1 MYSIF
6 HIYVKKGRGKRRT
19 SISIETIL
27 TDLFAIKLG
36 YEPGSREAHSAIR
49 LWLQE
54 KQDEQNSN
62 EPQSLII
69 KKELILEV
77 AQKRI
82 VDKYITK

>member
-19 SISIETIL
+19 SISIERVL
-27 TDLFAIKLG
+27 ADLFAIKLG

-54 KQDEQNSN
+54 RQDEQNSN
-62 EPQSLII
+62 EPESLII
-69 KKELILEV
+69 KKELILQI
-77 AQKRI
+77 AQKRL
-82 VDKYITK
+82 VDRYIPG